1 MLSAYPAGETTIQ
14 IEFRWQQCLETWF
27 EKYKKVLRLLEER
40 NWQEMEDWL
49 HEDFMYIEETAL
61 IDREEHDKK

>member
-1 MLSAYPAGETTIQ
+1 MLSAYPAGETIIQ
-14 IEFRWQQCLETWF
+14 IEFRWQLCLETWF